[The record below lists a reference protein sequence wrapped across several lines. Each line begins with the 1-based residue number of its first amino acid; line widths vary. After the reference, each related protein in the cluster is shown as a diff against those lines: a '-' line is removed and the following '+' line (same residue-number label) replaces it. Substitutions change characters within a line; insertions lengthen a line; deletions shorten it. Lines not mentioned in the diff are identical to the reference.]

1 VKWLVNVHEM
11 DVLIVAKKVTCHGN
25 ALRRVVE
32 VGAVVV
38 VVEGGEGLVQQELTW
53 VEHILC
59 RTSDIV
65 VKKSGLNYFIMVFC
79 LKFFCKISM

>member
-1 VKWLVNVHEM
+1 M
-11 DVLIVAKKVTCHGN
+11 
-25 ALRRVVE
+25 VV
-32 VGAVVV
+32 GVVV
-38 VVEGGEGLVQQELTW
+38 VVEAERGSFSR

>member
-1 VKWLVNVHEM
+1 VKKSYNLHFFCIILFQVKWLVNVHEM

-32 VGAVVV
+32 VGALV

-59 RTSDIV
+59 RTSELV
-65 VKKSGLNYFIMVFC
+65 VKK
-79 LKFFCKISM
+79 